1 MGERRILRA
10 RGGGR
15 TGRGGNVRARR
26 SAGPS
31 PAPGRPR
38 GERFKYELN
47 QSLGTNSRRGEA
59 AQQTARSSERDV
71 VVEFLAAATAGLF
84 REGRRRRRA
93 AAGSAA
99 ARLPACARGS
109 AAPAAPAAAEH
120 LQLVAD
126 DLGRV
131 AVIAL
136 LVLPLAGAQAP
147 LDVHL
152 RAFFQVL
159 AGNLGQAAKERDT

>member
-31 PAPGRPR
+31 PAPGQPW

-99 ARLPACARGS
+99 ARLAACARGSAAPPPAAAPPRLAACARGS
-109 AAPAAPAAAEH
+109 AAPAASAAAEH

-136 LVLPLAGAQAP
+136 LVLPLAGARAP
-147 LDVHL
+147 LDVP
-152 RAFFQVL
+152 
-159 AGNLGQAAKERDT
+159 